1 MELAATLLH
10 NSSPLRMSTFV
21 DMREFVEQSIRQV
34 QQTDDPVDP
43 VALDENH

>member
-10 NSSPLRMSTFV
+10 NLSLLRMLTF
-21 DMREFVEQSIRQV
+21 DEMRESVEQSISQV

-43 VALDENH
+43 VALEENH